1 MSVTLTDLMSTP
13 VSEIDPERNPIADGE
28 HLIYLDKVR
37 TDMSNDDSSKVYRY
51 SCTFKIADGDYQGR
65 VFFDDIYPTTKAGAV
80 NPVAT
85 KQVKAIIEGAL
96 GNLEAVA
103 GRQDIGEVLEEIA
116 AANPPLTFTMRTK
129 NETFNN
135 RNRTRLA
142 V

>member
-1 MSVTLTDLMSTP
+1 MSVTLDQLLNTP
-13 VSEIDPERNPIADGE
+13 VESIDPDRNPIADGE
-28 HLIYLDKVR
+28 HTIYLDKVR
-37 TDMSNDDSSKVYRY
+37 TDMSNTDSSKVYRY
-51 SCTFKIADGDYQGR
+51 SCTFKVAEGDYQGR
-65 VFFDDIYPTTKAGAV
+65 VFFDDIYPSTKAGAV

-85 KQVKAIIEGAL
+85 KQIKGIIEGAL

-129 NETFNN
+129 NEEFNG